1 VRAGNRA
8 EADDAG
14 DADVADV
21 TRRTRRD
28 TAVEN
33 RQPLTEEDDE
43 PGEDECGQRADR
55 GAERPA
61 GQRGDEEEEELL
73 DLHPD
78 HRNLKQQLVHLLI
91 LLVVLCPVE
100 RAFDRVV
107 PPTVQLVDLCLSFL
121 RRELSVDLPVVAQ
134 LIDGVPVADREP
146 GGVRRAERGGLVDL
160 GRAISVWMM
169 SDWS

>member
-1 VRAGNRA
+1 VVAALSGLHLGVLFRGVRRGGHAAREGDVRAGNRA

-55 GAERPA
+55 GAERPPA
-61 GQRGDEEEEELL
+61 SAVMRRR
-73 DLHPD
+73 
-78 HRNLKQQLVHLLI
+78 RNCSTSI
-91 LLVVLCPVE
+91 PI
-100 RAFDRVV
+100 
-107 PPTVQLVDLCLSFL
+107 TG
-121 RRELSVDLPVVAQ
+121 
-134 LIDGVPVADREP
+134 I
-146 GGVRRAERGGLVDL
+146 
-160 GRAISVWMM
+160 
-169 SDWS
+169 